1 MQTSG
6 TAKKQPKSQFLSK
19 TTPNPAKA

>member
-6 TAKKQPKSQFLSK
+6 TAKKQLKSQFLSK
-19 TTPNPAKA
+19 TAQNPAKA

>member
-19 TTPNPAKA
+19 TTQNPAKA